1 MIVYIENKAPNNIQI
16 DTEKTLCIL
25 YFIIF
30 EIYLFLCTRV
40 FCLRVCMSVY
50 PMCASHLWKPGEV
63 IRASETG
70 ADICKLSCG

>member
-50 PMCASHLWKPGEV
+50 PMCASHL
-63 IRASETG
+63 
-70 ADICKLSCG
+70 